1 MASTIKWATQQ
12 EAAAALNISVRSLQ
26 RLRNG
31 GLLPAGKCW
40 IRKVP
45 SNLNSHVIYD
55 LAACEYHL
63 STATIAAQ
71 MEQDGLGHRALE
83 AVA

>member
-1 MASTIKWATQQ
+1 MPLNRRWATQR
-12 EAAAALNISVRSLQ
+12 EAAAALNMSERTLQ

-40 IRKVP
+40 VRKIP

-55 LAACEYHL
+55 LEACEYQL
-63 STATIAAQ
+63 SAATISAHL
-71 MEQDGLGHRALE
+71 EQDALGHKTLE

>member
-1 MASTIKWATQQ
+1 MSSTPKWATQQ

-26 RLRNG
+26 RLRSG

-40 IRKVP
+40 IRKIP
-45 SNLNSHVIYD
+45 ANLNSHVIYD

-63 STATIAAQ
+63 CAATISAQ

-83 AVA
+83 VA

>member
-1 MASTIKWATQQ
+1 MNTQKWATQR
-12 EAAAALNISVRSLQ
+12 EAAAALKMSERSLQ
-26 RLRNG
+26 RLRKHG
-31 GLLPAGKCW
+31 HLPAGKCW
-40 IRKVP
+40 IRKIP
-45 SNLNSHVIYD
+45 ANLNSHVLFD

-63 STATIAAQ
+63 SAATIAAQ

>member
-1 MASTIKWATQQ
+1 M
-12 EAAAALNISVRSLQ
+12 
-26 RLRNG
+26 
-31 GLLPAGKCW
+31 
-40 IRKVP
+40 RKVP

>member
-1 MASTIKWATQQ
+1 MATQKWATQQ
-12 EAAAALNISVRSLQ
+12 EAAAALKMSIRSLQ
-26 RLRNG
+26 RLRNDG
-31 GLLPAGKCW
+31 QLPAGKCW

-63 STATIAAQ
+63 AAGTIAAQ
-71 MEQDGLGHRALE
+71 MEQDGLRYHTLE

>member
-1 MASTIKWATQQ
+1 MATQKWASQQ

-31 GLLPAGKCW
+31 GLLPVGKCW

-45 SNLNSHVIYD
+45 NNLNSHVIYD
-55 LAACEYHL
+55 LEACEFHL

-71 MEQDGLGHRALE
+71 MEQDRLGQHALE

>member
-1 MASTIKWATQQ
+1 MSTSRWASQQ

-26 RLRNG
+26 RLRSDG
-31 GLLPAGKCW
+31 TLPVGKCW
-40 IRKVP
+40 MRKVP
-45 SNLNSHVIYD
+45 TNLNSHVIYD
-55 LAACEYHL
+55 LAVCEYHL

-71 MEQDGLGHRALE
+71 LEQDSLGQPALE

>member
-1 MASTIKWATQQ
+1 MATQKWATQQ

-26 RLRNG
+26 RLRSDG
-31 GLLPAGKCW
+31 TLPIGKCW

-55 LAACEYHL
+55 LAVCEYHL

-71 MEQDGLGHRALE
+71 MEQDRLGQNALE